1 MIDPTHK
8 LSIVKQTKA
17 LGIARS
23 TVYYK
28 PAPISDSDLALMAA
42 IDRLHLDYPFA
53 VSTPISRPRFIHN
66 PLILLN

>member
-8 LSIVKQTKA
+8 LSIVKQAKA

-28 PAPISDSDLALMAA
+28 PQPISECDLALMAA
-42 IDRLHLDYPFA
+42 MDRLHLDYPFA
-53 VSTPISRPRFIHN
+53 GARMLRDILSRQG
-66 PLILLN
+66 LAVG